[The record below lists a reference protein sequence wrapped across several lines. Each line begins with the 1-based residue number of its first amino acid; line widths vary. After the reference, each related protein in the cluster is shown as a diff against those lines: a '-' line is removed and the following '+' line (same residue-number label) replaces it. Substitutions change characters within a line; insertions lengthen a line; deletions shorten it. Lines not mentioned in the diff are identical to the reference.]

1 MDIRELSCF
10 KKVAELESI
19 NKAANELYIS
29 RAQASRLISNLE
41 QEFGVLFF
49 DRVNR
54 TIKLNDTGRVFYRYC
69 TMILKKYKQAAADIH
84 EISMQQSSQVSV
96 ATNVSAYMPG
106 FLSLMAEKHP
116 DISTHEGS
124 APRDTLVSMLRNRH
138 VNFAITA
145 PPITDLDITTEIL
158 FDDRPVVVYEEGH
171 WLKDYARIAPAELR
185 DESFI
190 GAIPGYGIR
199 DLLDE
204 FHRNQEVP
212 VPHYV
217 VETSNAYAIEQYV
230 EAGLGIAIVPKSIT
244 LESAFLSDH
253 FVELEGDFLLP
264 VGISR
269 RKNEP
274 LSHAG
279 KQFLEAAHAY
289 FDEYAGNISAS
300 TSPAG
305 EDSMTAG

>member
-1 MDIRELSCF
+1 MDIRELFCF
-10 KKVAELESI
+10 EKVAELESI

-29 RAQASRLISNLE
+29 RAQASRLIANLE

-54 TIKLNDTGRVFYRYC
+54 TIRLNDAGRVFYRYC
-69 TMILKKYKQAAADIH
+69 TMILKKYKQAIADIH
-84 EISMQQSSQVSV
+84 EISMQQLSQVSV
-96 ATNVSAYMPG
+96 ATNVSTYMPG

-116 DISTHEGS
+116 DISAHEGS

-138 VNFAITA
+138 VDFIITA

-158 FDDRPVVVYEEGH
+158 FDDRPVVVYGEDH
-171 WLKDYARIAPAELR
+171 WLKDYTRIAPAKLR
-185 DESFI
+185 NESFI

-199 DLLDE
+199 DSLDGL
-204 FHRNQEVP
+204 HRNQGVA
-212 VPHYV
+212 VPHYI

-230 EAGLGIAIVPKSIT
+230 EAGLGIAVVPKSIT

-253 FVELEGDFLLP
+253 FVELEGGFLLP

-269 RKNEP
+269 RKNES
-274 LSHAG
+274 LSHAE
-279 KQFLEAAHAY
+279 KQFLESAHTY
-289 FDEYAGNISAS
+289 FDEYARNMLAS

-305 EDSMTAG
+305 ESSMTVG